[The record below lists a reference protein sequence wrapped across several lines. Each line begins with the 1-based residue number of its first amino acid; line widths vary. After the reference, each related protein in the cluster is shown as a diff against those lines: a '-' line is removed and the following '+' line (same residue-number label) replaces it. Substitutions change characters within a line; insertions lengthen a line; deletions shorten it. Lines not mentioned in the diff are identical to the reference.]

1 MKLKNKT
8 AVVTGSTHG
17 IGAETARLFAM
28 EGANVV
34 VTGRSQDRGQ
44 AIVNEIRLADGK
56 ASFVPADLTSEA
68 DVKAIFDFA
77 VSEFGGLHVLVNN
90 ASATDHVL
98 GGAEQKVFEQT
109 TEQYD
114 RIVKVGQY
122 GVFWCCREAIP
133 HMRQSGGGSIV
144 NISSV
149 AAWQGGPSLH
159 AYSAVKGAMDAMTR
173 QVAADVAEFGIR
185 CNTVMLGAIHAG
197 EHSAELEKN
206 PVFAEAL
213 KNMNLFGRWGT
224 VREAANT
231 ILFFASDDSSYVTA
245 ACLPCD
251 GGQVNMM
258 FAPKFTDI
266 VG

>member
-1 MKLKNKT
+1 MKLENKT

-17 IGAETARLFAM
+17 VGAETARQFAA

-34 VTGRSQDRGQ
+34 VTGRSIERGE
-44 AIVNEIRLADGK
+44 AVVAEIRRDGGR
-56 ASFVPADLTSEA
+56 ASFIQADLTSEEE
-68 DVKAIFDFA
+68 VRKIFDFA
-77 VSEFGGLHVLVNN
+77 VSEFGGVHILVNN

-98 GGAEQKVFEQT
+98 GGAETRIFEQT

-114 RIVKVGQY
+114 KIVTVGQY
-122 GVFWCCREAIP
+122 AVFWCCREAIP
-133 HMRQSGGGSIV
+133 HMQRAGGGSIV

-159 AYSAVKGAMDAMTR
+159 AYSAVKGAMDAVTR
-173 QVAADVAEFGIR
+173 QVAADIAEFGIR

-197 EHSAELEKN
+197 EHSEELEKN
-206 PVFAEAL
+206 AVFAQAL
-213 KNMNLFGRWGT
+213 KSMNLFGRWGT
-224 VREAANT
+224 TREAANA
-231 ILFFASDDSSYVTA
+231 ILFLASDASSFVTA

-266 VG
+266 VE